1 MMHLQTD
8 SDSDPLPKPRVAVII
23 LNWNG
28 WIDTL
33 QCISSVLQSNY
44 PNYRVIICDN
54 HSCDDSMVELE
65 SFFVQRLYLNEL
77 KAPSTVIPP
86 GLGNRFASCSV
97 YARHG
102 SLDPSG
108 RTFPKAAILRTTTN
122 TGFAGGNNV
131 AINFAK
137 HWFSP
142 DYYWLLNNDTRVT
155 PNTLS
160 ALIDRMSTDPD
171 AGICGATILSWDG
184 NVQTLGGCRYLKW
197 AGTAAP
203 LYGGR
208 PWPLRVGTQD
218 VEKSMEYVAGA
229 SMLVSR
235 RFIETVGLMDEG
247 YFLYF
252 EEIDWA
258 RRAAGRFTFRYAP
271 EAVVF
276 HREGG
281 TIGSSQAGIRRSE
294 RSFYW
299 LCRSRIRFTLRHHP
313 AALPTVVFFS
323 VMNALRWAL
332 PSRNFRILTLCI
344 RGILD
349 AISKPRAQAA

>member
-1 MMHLQTD
+1 MNP
-8 SDSDPLPKPRVAVII
+8 SISVIPKACII
-23 LNWNG
+23 LVNWNNG
-28 WIDTL
+28 EETL
-33 QCISSVLQSNY
+33 ACLQSITQSSY
-44 PNYRVIICDN
+44 SAYHVIICDN
-54 HSCDDSMVELE
+54 HSTDGSHLRLSSFLSSNYPLTRHFEQHTVSLRMDPRIE
-65 SFFVQRLYLNEL
+65 SFTWYDL
-77 KAPSTVIPP
+77 PS
-86 GLGNRFASCSV
+86 A
-97 YARHG
+97 AG
-102 SLDPSG
+102 SQEVRS
-108 RTFPKAAILRTTTN
+108 AILVLIRTRAN
-122 TGFAGGNNV
+122 LGFAGGNNTAV
-131 AINFAK
+131 AFAK
-137 HWFSP
+137 RWFSP
-142 DYYWLLNNDTRVT
+142 DYYWLLNNDTRVN

-160 ALIDRMSTDPD
+160 ALIARMSSDPE
-171 AGICGATILSWDG
+171 AGICGATILSWNG
-184 NVQTLGGCRYLKW
+184 QVQTLGGCRYLKW

-208 PWPLRVGTQD
+208 SWPLKVEPQD

-229 SMLVSR
+229 SMLVSA

-271 EAVVF
+271 EAIVF

-281 TIGSSQAGIRRSE
+281 TIGSSQSGIRRSE

-299 LCRSRIRFTLRHHP
+299 LCRSRIRFTMRHHP
-313 AALPTVVFFS
+313 AALPTVLFFS

-332 PSRNFRILTLCI
+332 PSRNLRIFTLCI

-349 AISKPRAQAA
+349 AFFMPHATSK